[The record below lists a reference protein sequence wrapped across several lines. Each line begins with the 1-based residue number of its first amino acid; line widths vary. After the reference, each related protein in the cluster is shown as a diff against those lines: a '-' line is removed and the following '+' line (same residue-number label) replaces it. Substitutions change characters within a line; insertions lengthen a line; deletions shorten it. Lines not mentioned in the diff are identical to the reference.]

1 VSAPSN
7 VKISHPYQIGLLLG
21 LGVLTA
27 IALGNAVISIASII
41 TSIFTAL
48 FITLGLEPLVQML
61 QKRVKRRGYAI
72 SIVALGLLT
81 VLTTVI
87 FLILP
92 PLISQTGSFVSNLPE
107 LLKGFLQLPWIQS
120 LDVRFGGAISTAVNT
135 SGAYLVDSKNW
146 PNLLGGVVQVGI
158 TLFNG
163 AVAFLT
169 VCILTLY
176 FMSSL
181 HSIKSVMINLV
192 AKSKRNKVTEIVDQ
206 VIASVGKYV
215 MGQVVIASINASIV
229 FIVLLIAGVKFAVV
243 LAFIDFLFVLIPMIG
258 SISGATVI
266 IIVTAATTSPQ
277 TTLGVAIAILLY
289 MQIEAYVIAP
299 RIMKKAVNVPAAL
312 VVVSALTGG
321 SLLGILGSLL
331 AIPVAATLL
340 LIIREVWVPHQN
352 KK

>member
-192 AKSKRNKVTEIVDQ
+192 AKSKRSKVTEIVDQ